1 MWMCEQPS
9 WVFILRNMTMAR
21 VSPGT
26 RGLPRRIRTAQ
37 LMMREL
43 CQLRRAGECG
53 RRRLPAGDDLRHL
66 VEVARADLALVARRA
81 IALRL
86 SGELGLLQVGIG
98 GHSAIPVA
106 GRQREHAMVERME
119 ASQRDELEL
128 VAHRSKLALEGRDGG
143 LVQLLLPVERWRAV
157 IRQQLAWEL
166 RVNGAGEAARLLD
179 VRL

>member
-1 MWMCEQPS
+1 MWMCEQPPWMS
-9 WVFILRNMTMAR
+9 TFRNMAMAR
-21 VSPGT
+21 VSPGR

-43 CQLRRAGECG
+43 CQLCRAGERGG
-53 RRRLPAGDDLRHL
+53 RRLAACDDLRYL
-66 VEVARADLALVARRA
+66 VEVARADLALVACRA

-86 SGELGLLQVGIG
+86 SGELGLLQVGVG
-98 GHSAIPVA
+98 RHSAIPVA

-143 LVQLLLPVERWRAV
+143 LVQLLLPVERR
-157 IRQQLAWEL
+157 
-166 RVNGAGEAARLLD
+166 
-179 VRL
+179 